1 MTYPARTAPAAR
13 SHCFEQSRWRRHGLN
28 WLMLFLTAIFL
39 QVLPLMNAQAQVA
52 SPATVCL
59 PPEEPFVPGND
70 EDFREYADVVSRD
83 FERYFSELTAYFTC
97 MDGTRQAVFDRARE
111 VSKDHQAFWTRA
123 NALGVAEKA
132 ATGQERASTVEDV
145 N

>member
-1 MTYPARTAPAAR
+1 MTYPARPAPAAR

-28 WLMLFLTAIFL
+28 WLMLSLTAMLL
-39 QVLPLMNAQAQVA
+39 QVLPLAQVQAQEA

-59 PPEEPFVPGND
+59 PPEEPFVPGSD

-97 MDGTRQAVFDRARE
+97 MDGTRQAVFDRARK
-111 VSKDHQAFWTRA
+111 VSNDYQTFWTRA

-132 ATGQERASTVEDV
+132 ATGQERAGTVEGG